1 MKKVISEYKYIRVF
15 TNNMSRTY
23 TRIYPTLTKRLIE
36 DKKLVPNPPTVLKI
50 MTETIIVLGDH
61 YYFADETGYYR
72 DELDPTWTE
81 ERLTNQLGFNLTSK
95 FVMMGSFKAY
105 EGVLSTNISLGD
117 LTLFGSGGKH
127 GSVV

>member
-1 MKKVISEYKYIRVF
+1 MKKVISKYKYLRVF
-15 TNNMSRTY
+15 TNSMSRTY

-36 DKKLVPNPPTVLKI
+36 DKKLVTNQPTVLKI

-81 ERLTNQLGFNLTSK
+81 ERLAKQLGFNLTSK
-95 FVMMGSFKAY
+95 FVELGSFKAY
-105 EGVLSTNISLGD
+105 EGILNSNISLGD
-117 LTLFGSGGKH
+117 LNLFGSGGKH